1 MPVRPLGAD
10 PDHVASYGGYVIMRH
25 TDFSP
30 FYRSA
35 IGFDRL
41 FQMLDGGFD
50 SDTGYPPYNIER
62 TAENAYRITMAVAG
76 FTPEE
81 LKVEAK
87 ESTLTVSGEKKPDDK
102 ERTFL
107 HRGIA
112 ARNFERRFQ
121 LADYVEVT
129 SAGFENGLLN
139 IDLKR
144 NIPERMKPRQIAINA
159 SEGARQI
166 EAGV

>member
-1 MPVRPLGAD
+1 
-10 PDHVASYGGYVIMRH
+10 MRH
-25 TDFSP
+25 TDFTP

-41 FQMLDGGFD
+41 FQMLDSGLE

-76 FTPEE
+76 FTPDE

-87 ESTLTVSGEKKPDDK
+87 ESTLTVSGEKKPDEK

-129 SAGFENGLLN
+129 AAGFENGLLN

>member
-1 MPVRPLGAD
+1 
-10 PDHVASYGGYVIMRH
+10 MRH
-25 TDFSP
+25 TDFTP

-41 FQMLDGGFD
+41 FQMLDSGFD
-50 SDTGYPPYNIER
+50 SDSGYPPYNIER
-62 TAENAYRITMAVAG
+62 TGENSYRITMAVAG

-87 ESTLTVSGEKKPDDK
+87 ESTLTVSGEKKPDETD
-102 ERTFL
+102 RTFL

-121 LADYVEVT
+121 LADYVEVF
-129 SAGFENGLLN
+129 SASFENGLLN

-144 NIPERMKPRQIAINA
+144 NIPERMKPRQIAISA
-159 SEGARQI
+159 GDAPKQI
-166 EAGV
+166 EAAN

>member
-1 MPVRPLGAD
+1 MRP
-10 PDHVASYGGYVIMRH
+10 
-25 TDFSP
+25 TDFAP

-41 FQMLDGGFD
+41 FQMLDTGAD
-50 SDTGYPPYNIER
+50 SDNGYPPYNIER
-62 TAENAYRITMAVAG
+62 TDETAYRITMAVAG
-76 FTPEE
+76 FTAGE

-87 ESTLTVSGEKKPDDK
+87 ESTLTVSGVKTPEDK
-102 ERTFL
+102 QRAFL

-129 SAGFENGLLN
+129 AATFENGMLN

-144 NIPERMKPRQIAINA
+144 NIPERMKPRQIAIN
-159 SEGARQI
+159 G
-166 EAGV
+166 EAGIKRLENAA

>member
-1 MPVRPLGAD
+1 
-10 PDHVASYGGYVIMRH
+10 MRH
-25 TDFSP
+25 TDFAP

-41 FQMLDGGFD
+41 FQMLDSGSD

-62 TAENAYRITMAVAG
+62 TGENSYRITMAVAG
-76 FTPEE
+76 FTSEE

-87 ESTLTVSGEKKPDDK
+87 ESTLSVSGEKKPDDK

-121 LADYVEVT
+121 LADYVEV
-129 SAGFENGLLN
+129 SAASIENGLLN
-139 IDLKR
+139 IELKR
-144 NIPERMKPRQIAINA
+144 NIPERMKPRQIAINVGDA
-159 SEGARQI
+159 PKQI
-166 EAGV
+166 EAVN

>member
-1 MPVRPLGAD
+1 
-10 PDHVASYGGYVIMRH
+10 MRH
-25 TDFSP
+25 TDFTP

-41 FQMLDGGFD
+41 FQMLDSGFE

-62 TAENAYRITMAVAG
+62 TAENAYRITMAIAG
-76 FTPEE
+76 FTPDE

-129 SAGFENGLLN
+129 AAGFENGLLN

>member
-1 MPVRPLGAD
+1 
-10 PDHVASYGGYVIMRH
+10 MRH
-25 TDFSP
+25 TDFTP

-41 FQMLDGGFD
+41 FQMLDSGFD
-50 SDTGYPPYNIER
+50 SESGYPPYNIER
-62 TAENAYRITMAVAG
+62 TADNAYRITMAVAG
-76 FTPEE
+76 FTPDE

-102 ERTFL
+102 ERSYL

-129 SAGFENGLLN
+129 AASFENGLLN
-139 IDLKR
+139 IDLQR

-159 SEGARQI
+159 GDTPKQI
-166 EAGV
+166 EAVN